1 MTDEEQIRELMGRYE
16 AAIERK
22 DAAGVV
28 ACHADGA
35 VSYELAP
42 PLATVHTSRDSSAL
56 ERWFATWEGPV
67 RSVARDLAVRASGDV
82 GFAFTLRHMTGTN
95 RDGRETD
102 LWFRSTVGLVKQAG
116 AWHIAHLHHSVPFA
130 MDGSGKALLDLKP

>member
-1 MTDEEQIRELMGRYE
+1 MTDEEQIRALLARYE
-16 AAIERK
+16 SAIERK

-42 PLATVHTSRDSSAL
+42 PLSTIHRDRDTAAL
-56 ERWFATWEGPV
+56 ERWFATWDGPV
-67 RSVARDLAVRASGDV
+67 RSVARDLTVRATGDV
-82 GFAFTLRHMTGTN
+82 GFAFALRHMTGTST
-95 RDGRETD
+95 DGRQTD
-102 LWFRSTVGLVKQAG
+102 LWFRSTVGLVKHEG
-116 AWHIAHLHHSVPFA
+116 AWRIAHLHHSVPFA